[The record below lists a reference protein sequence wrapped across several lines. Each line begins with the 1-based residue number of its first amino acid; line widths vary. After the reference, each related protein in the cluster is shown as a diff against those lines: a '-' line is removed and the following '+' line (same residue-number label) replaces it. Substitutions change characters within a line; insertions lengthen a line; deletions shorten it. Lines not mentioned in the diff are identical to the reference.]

1 MKHTYTEEQKEQIA
15 QALYDF
21 LKGHNVWGGN
31 YIKQNDSPQIYGI
44 DLLAEL
50 ADIKDV
56 TEE

>member
-21 LKGHNVWGGN
+21 LKEHNVCGGN
-31 YIKQNDSPQIYGI
+31 YITQNDSPQIYGI

-56 TEE
+56 TNE